1 MEESHPTRREAL
13 KIGAAAAGGAMLTGL
28 GVSAIGTARS
38 ATSLSSLARRLDG
51 TLVLPPQSSYSSA
64 AAVWNPRLHVNP
76 KAIAFCRSTRDVK
89 EVVRFARER
98 EWPLAARSGRHSFE
112 GYCNCTG
119 IVADVS
125 QMSGV
130 DIEQYNDSV
139 TVGAG
144 ASNLQIFEKL
154 VVGNSLGLPTGSCPS
169 VGIAGLTLGGGLSRA
184 TRLRG
189 MLVDDLLS
197 AKVVLPDGKSV
208 VASPKKNSDLFWAL
222 RGGGGGNFGIVTSF
236 TFRTHPTPP
245 LYVLS
250 CSFAWEKAAAM
261 FDAWQKIFP
270 YAPPELASTTLTLNR
285 SPDPTGEVRLKAS
298 ITAQWWGT
306 QADFASLVEP
316 LQAAGP
322 QSFAIRQLPYS
333 QAWAPDGCKVAA
345 NGAVTCQTL
354 PAYDAAYPNYQKS
367 DFFKEQ
373 IPAAGIEALVN
384 QVAEWPGGPGAYEG
398 GVHVEALGP
407 GSQANAVKPG
417 ATAFVHRDTLFH
429 IAYFS
434 FWGQPE
440 SEQANI
446 EWTDNTWQAMRPYA
460 SGQAYQNYID
470 GRLSTW
476 REAYYAGNWNRLR
489 KIKRKYDPHNLT
501 KFRQGVTPGR

>member
-1 MEESHPTRREAL
+1 MEEARPTRREAL
-13 KIGAAAAGGAMLTGL
+13 KIAGAAAGGAMLTSL

-51 TLVLPPQSSYSSA
+51 TLVLPSQSSYPA
-64 AAVWNPRLHVNP
+64 AASVWNPRLDIRP
-76 KAIAFCRSTRDVK
+76 KAIAFCRSTHDVK

-98 EWPLAARSGRHSFE
+98 GWPLAARSGRHSFA

-125 QMSGV
+125 QMDAIRLDESY
-130 DIEQYNDSV
+130 DKV

-144 ASNLQIFEKL
+144 ASNLQIYEQL

-197 AKVVLPDGKSV
+197 AKVVLPDGRSV
-208 VASPKKNSDLFWAL
+208 AASPKKNSDLFWAL

-245 LYVLS
+245 LWVLS
-250 CSFAWEKAAAM
+250 ASYPWTKAAEM
-261 FDAWQKIFP
+261 FDAWQKLIP
-270 YAPPELASTTLTLNR
+270 YAPPELASSTMTLTR
-285 SPDPTGEVRLKAS
+285 SPDATGEVRLKAA
-298 ITAQWWGT
+298 IEAQWWGT
-306 QADFASLVEP
+306 QADFEALVEP

-322 QSFAIRQLPYS
+322 QRFSIRELPYS
-333 QAWAPDGCKVAA
+333 QAWAPDGCTVAP
-345 NGAVTCQTL
+345 NGEVTCQTL

-373 IPAAGIEALVN
+373 MPAAGIEALVS

-407 GSQANAVKPG
+407 GSQANAIKPG
-417 ATAFVHRDTLFH
+417 ATAFVHRDQLFH
-429 IAYFS
+429 VAYLS

-440 SEQANI
+440 SSQANI
-446 EWTDNTWQAMRPYA
+446 EWTENTWAAMRPYA

-470 GRLSTW
+470 GRLTSW

-489 KIKRKYDPHNLT
+489 KIKRKYDPRNLT
-501 KFRQGVTPGR
+501 EFRQGVTPGS